1 MPRNKR
7 HLELTPAELENLVHA
22 AAAFSNELQQCM
34 CNLRPTGQH
43 YKLIGD
49 LHDKVTATVEE
60 ITGDPPAWRRGW

>member
-1 MPRNKR
+1 MPRHKR
-7 HLELTPAELENLVHA
+7 HPELTLPELENLVDA

-43 YKLIGD
+43 YKLLGD

-60 ITGDPPAWRRGW
+60 ITGEQPTWRRGW